1 MALRVGGF
9 TLSTHLAH
17 GVAHMALYLDTAI
30 SPGKVSAPA
39 SPFVRISLPGRAA
52 VYVLSCLAISSAI
65 YVVFGR
71 PALAIAAGLGIL
83 VWTYVALREQRSA
96 NQDSSSNQESTPPSH
111 R

>member
-1 MALRVGGF
+1 
-9 TLSTHLAH
+9 
-17 GVAHMALYLDTAI
+17 MALYLDTAI

-39 SPFVRISLPGRAA
+39 TPFVRISVPGRAA

-71 PALAIAAGLGIL
+71 PVLAVAAGLAIL
-83 VWTYVALREQRSA
+83 VWTYVALREQSSA
-96 NQDSSSNQESTPPSH
+96 ITEPGATTQATVDRQS